1 MKRDT
6 GITLEFTDE
15 QIKHLGSF
23 LSLSFSASM
32 LTLFVKWLSTSGGE
46 TSEKDQAQFYVIVI
60 TIFNFIYGVLTLGI
74 SNLAESSAR
83 MWRGAGTRE
92 KKRRKVKIRVL
103 NYEPIDD

>member
-1 MKRDT
+1 
-6 GITLEFTDE
+6 
-15 QIKHLGSF
+15 
-23 LSLSFSASM
+23 M

-60 TIFNFIYGVLTLGI
+60 TVFNFIYGVLTLGI

-103 NYEPIDD
+103 NYEPIDDWNKKKVAELLFFFQLRDTLITIPFY